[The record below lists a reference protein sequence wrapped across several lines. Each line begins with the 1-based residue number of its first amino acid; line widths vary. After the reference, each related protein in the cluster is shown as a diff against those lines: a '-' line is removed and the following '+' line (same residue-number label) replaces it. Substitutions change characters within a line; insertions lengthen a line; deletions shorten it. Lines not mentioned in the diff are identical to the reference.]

1 MGLNSAKGTAKSQFN
16 SSAQKTAQSSKKT
29 SNNHAPKSSLAG
41 GPKPPG
47 WVQKKVQSKV
57 HAQNMKKLS
66 QKAKLKNDFTKSAAK
81 KSNSKQTGM
90 TRNFNQRARQK

>member
-16 SSAQKTAQSSKKT
+16 GSAKKTAQTSKKG
-29 SNNHAPKSSLAG
+29 SNNHAPKNSLAG

-47 WVQKKVQSKV
+47 WVRKNVQSKM

-66 QKAKLKNDFTKSAAK
+66 QKAKLKNDFTKSATQ

-90 TRNFNQRARQK
+90 TRNFNQHARQK